1 MVHGHASSSAGD
13 DHAAWG
19 AGYRRWSPSRR
30 GGAIPRVRWACG
42 RHRPHP
48 CCHGYRLGLN
58 GPLSTCP
65 GQLGLL
71 LLEKLEL
78 EVPVGL
84 KISDPGTR
92 NLAAIPG
99 NVGEGGAAQSSEA
112 R

>member
-1 MVHGHASSSAGD
+1 MGMPLARQGTTTLP
-13 DHAAWG
+13 G
-19 AGYRRWSPSRR
+19 AR
-30 GGAIPRVRWACG
+30 GSG

-78 EVPVGL
+78 EVLVGL

>member
-1 MVHGHASSSAGD
+1 
-13 DHAAWG
+13 
-19 AGYRRWSPSRR
+19 
-30 GGAIPRVRWACG
+30 
-42 RHRPHP
+42 
-48 CCHGYRLGLN
+48 
-58 GPLSTCP
+58 
-65 GQLGLL
+65 

-78 EVPVGL
+78 EVLVGL